1 MWSFLVRKL
10 HEQHMFY
17 GFCIWDTNSTS
28 NFCRYKS
35 ALINIW
41 CLLFTSSINLTNSSN
56 MQIYIRILPFK
67 SDRHN
72 EVSFT
77 SQCHLKCISFLG
89 DLSPRNHRKCH
100 LSFYSI
106 FAFFLCFYLKQTFFR
121 KFKIVLKLQMFL
133 APQVL

>member
-89 DLSPRNHRKCH
+89 GFVTTQSSKMSFVVLFDFRVFPLFLSQAD
-100 LSFYSI
+100 I
-106 FAFFLCFYLKQTFFR
+106 FPEIQSCSKAANVFLEE
-121 KFKIVLKLQMFL
+121 I
-133 APQVL
+133 